1 MPSILISEE
10 GFIALTLY
18 CIQSRASRIF
28 NRHFYRCHVKVWRSS
43 RSFHRQ
49 PHILHGVAT
58 QSFQSPSPIM
68 RQGSPRRV
76 LSTGNMAS
84 IEYRRT
90 GFRGKLADH
99 FANITESD
107 NCNHILSLRNISST
121 FPFVQPRAYMLM
133 YSRFF
138 LTIRCAL
145 VIKRRCVR
153 SEWS

>member
-90 GFRGKLADH
+90 GFRGKQHVTSLPTILPISLNQIIVTIFLASVIYH
-99 FANITESD
+99 
-107 NCNHILSLRNISST
+107 
-121 FPFVQPRAYMLM
+121 PRFRLC
-133 YSRFF
+133 SRV
-138 LTIRCAL
+138 LIC
-145 VIKRRCVR
+145 
-153 SEWS
+153 